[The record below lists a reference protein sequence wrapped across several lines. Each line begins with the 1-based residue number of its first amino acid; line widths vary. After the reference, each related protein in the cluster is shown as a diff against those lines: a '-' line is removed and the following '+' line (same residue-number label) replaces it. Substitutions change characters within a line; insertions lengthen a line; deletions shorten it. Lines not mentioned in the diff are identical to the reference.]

1 LRLDSNFLEE
11 LPHEVGELCYL
22 EELTFADNKVTELH
36 SSLFSKLTD
45 SLRILIFSD
54 NKVKHLPQEI
64 GNLKSL
70 QTLFIHGNR
79 FTSFPCTFQK
89 LIENNLEEL
98 SLEWFLYAKPP
109 RPKLV
114 KRNQGDGRELFD
126 QLVVLC
132 KLLLKYK
139 MNECA
144 MITFLENYSTGSQG
158 NSYNIDHVDNRQR
171 TPLHNA
177 AVKGDSGVVEGLLL
191 GKANPNILDKDNC
204 TPLCLAIREDRF
216 DAAVIL
222 INSPG
227 VDVNLGGG
235 IFGSPMHLAVVKLE
249 VWIVKKLLMRGAD
262 VNKADCDGN
271 TPLHLVMNVFSKN
284 A

>member
-1 LRLDSNFLEE
+1 M
-11 LPHEVGELCYL
+11 
-22 EELTFADNKVTELH
+22 
-36 SSLFSKLTD
+36 
-45 SLRILIFSD
+45 
-54 NKVKHLPQEI
+54 
-64 GNLKSL
+64 
-70 QTLFIHGNR
+70 HGNR
-79 FTSFPCTFQK
+79 FTSLPCTFSQ
-89 LIENNLEEL
+89 LIKNSLVEL

-109 RPKLV
+109 RPRIV
-114 KRNQGDGRELFD
+114 KRGLNDGDELLD
-126 QLVVLC
+126 QMVVLC
-132 KLLLKYK
+132 NLLIKYK

-144 MITFLENYSTGSQG
+144 LITFLENYSASTDAN
-158 NSYNIDHVDNRQR
+158 NSTFNIDHVDNRMR

-177 AVKGDSGVVEGLLL
+177 AVKGDIGVVEGLLL
-191 GKANPNILDKDNC
+191 GKASPNTLDKDNC

-216 DAAVIL
+216 DAAIIL
-222 INSPG
+222 INAPG

-249 VWIVKKLLMRGAD
+249 VWIVKKLLLKGAD

>member
-1 LRLDSNFLEE
+1 M
-11 LPHEVGELCYL
+11 
-22 EELTFADNKVTELH
+22 
-36 SSLFSKLTD
+36 
-45 SLRILIFSD
+45 
-54 NKVKHLPQEI
+54 
-64 GNLKSL
+64 
-70 QTLFIHGNR
+70 
-79 FTSFPCTFQK
+79 
-89 LIENNLEEL
+89 
-98 SLEWFLYAKPP
+98 EWFLYAKPP

-114 KRNQGDGRELFD
+114 KKKAADGEEVLE
-126 QLVVLC
+126 QLGVLC
-132 KLLLKYK
+132 NLLVKYK

-144 MITFLENYSTGSQG
+144 LITFLENYSTNTGG
-158 NSYNIDHVDNRQR
+158 GAAMFNVDHVDNRMR

-177 AVKGDSGVVEGLLL
+177 AVKGDVGVVEGLLL
-191 GKANPNILDKDNC
+191 GKANPNTLDKDNC

-222 INSPG
+222 IGAAG

-284 A
+284 AQKCMNICELLITHGARANIKNNDNWSPLHIAARKGQEKGV